1 MTDHERRSFR
11 ILIVEDEPDIRDL
24 LAQSLSEEAEVETAV
39 DGQDALERLA
49 HGPPPSVILLDLRM
63 PRLSGP
69 ELLRR
74 LDADG
79 EHPPVVTMSACTSA
93 GPAGASAHLCK
104 PFTLATLLA
113 ALRRACAEATA
124 AQLDRR
130 LAALAS

>member
-1 MTDHERRSFR
+1 MVEGDGRSFR

-49 HGPPPSVILLDLRM
+49 RGPAPSVILLDLRM

-74 LDADG
+74 LAARGD
-79 EHPPVVTMSACTSA
+79 HPPVVTMSACTSA
-93 GPAGASAHLCK
+93 GPAGAAEHLCK
-104 PFTLATLLA
+104 PFTLATALA
-113 ALRRACAEATA
+113 ALRRACTDAGAVG
-124 AQLDRR
+124 LDARV
-130 LAALAS
+130 ALA

>member
-1 MTDHERRSFR
+1 MADHGGRSFR

-49 HGPPPSVILLDLRM
+49 RGPLPSVILLDLRM

-74 LDADG
+74 LAARGD
-79 EHPPVVTMSACTSA
+79 HPPVVTMSACTSA
-93 GPAGASAHLCK
+93 GPAGAAAHLCK
-104 PFTLATLLA
+104 PFTLATALA
-113 ALRRACAEATA
+113 ALRRACADAADATLA
-124 AQLDRR
+124 RQV
-130 LAALAS
+130 AALAS